1 MATIVVLGTLD
12 TKGNE
17 HNFVNQIIRT
27 RGCEVILVDV
37 GVLGQPQIPADVTRV
52 QIASAAGTDIEELI
66 SKNDRGIAMEA
77 MAVGAT
83 EVVRKLY
90 TEGRLDGIL
99 ALGGSGGSSI
109 ATQAMRALP
118 IGVPKLMVS
127 TVASGDTRP
136 YVGESDITMMYSVVD
151 IAGINSI
158 SEKILFNAAVAITGM
173 ATASK
178 TYRPIKQNKPLIA
191 ITMFGVTTPCVS
203 KASKWLEENGYE
215 VVVFSAN
222 GTGGRAMEALMR
234 DGFISASLD
243 VTTTELADELVGGE
257 LSAGPERLEM
267 AGRLG
272 IPQVISLGA
281 LDMVNFGPAYTVPR
295 HFQGRKIS
303 KHNPNVTLM
312 RTTVEECAQLGQIIG
327 HKINQAKGPVSVFV
341 PLNGVS
347 AISKKGEVF
356 HDPEADQAL
365 IQNLKETLDS
375 HIDLVL
381 MDSDINDS
389 DFAEAMA
396 RKLNQLYKTKI
407 RKEEVLR
414 HE

>member
-27 RGCEVILVDV
+27 RGCEVVLVDV

-52 QIASAAGTDIEELI
+52 EIASAAGIEIEELI
-66 SKNDRGIAMEA
+66 RRNDRGIAMEA

-83 EVVRKLY
+83 EVVSKLY

-178 TYRPIKQNKPLIA
+178 TFHPIKQNKPLIA

-222 GTGGRAMEALMR
+222 GAGGRAMEALIR

-257 LSAGPERLEM
+257 LSAGQGRLEM

-281 LDMVNFGPAYTVPR
+281 LDIVNFGPADTVPR
-295 HFQGRKIS
+295 HFQGRKIY

-312 RTTVEECAQLGQIIG
+312 RTTVEECAQLGRIIG
-327 HKINQAKGPVSVFV
+327 HKINQAKGPVSVFI

-356 HDPEADQAL
+356 HDPEADRAL
-365 IQNLKETLDS
+365 IHNLKETLDS
-375 HIDLVL
+375 HIDLVF
-381 MDSDINDS
+381 MDSDINDP

-396 RKLNQLYKTKI
+396 RKLDQFYKTYI
-407 RKEEVLR
+407 RKGEVFR
-414 HE
+414 NE

>member
-1 MATIVVLGTLD
+1 
-12 TKGNE
+12 
-17 HNFVNQIIRT
+17 
-27 RGCEVILVDV
+27 
-37 GVLGQPQIPADVTRV
+37 
-52 QIASAAGTDIEELI
+52 
-66 SKNDRGIAMEA
+66 
-77 MAVGAT
+77 
-83 EVVRKLY
+83 
-90 TEGRLDGIL
+90 
-99 ALGGSGGSSI
+99 SI

-178 TYRPIKQNKPLIA
+178 TYRPKKQNKPLIA

-203 KASKWLEENGYE
+203 IASKWLEENGYE

-312 RTTVEECAQLGQIIG
+312 RTTVEECAQL
-327 HKINQAKGPVSVFV
+327 
-341 PLNGVS
+341 
-347 AISKKGEVF
+347 
-356 HDPEADQAL
+356 
-365 IQNLKETLDS
+365 
-375 HIDLVL
+375 
-381 MDSDINDS
+381 
-389 DFAEAMA
+389 
-396 RKLNQLYKTKI
+396 
-407 RKEEVLR
+407 
-414 HE
+414 

>member
-17 HNFVNQIIRT
+17 HNFVNQIIRA

-66 SKNDRGIAMEA
+66 SRNDRGIAMEA

-83 EVVRKLY
+83 NVVRKLY

-158 SEKILFNAAVAITGM
+158 SEKIIFNAAVAITGM

-191 ITMFGVTTPCVS
+191 VTMFGVTTPCVS

-234 DGFISASLD
+234 DGFINALLD

-272 IPQVISLGA
+272 IPQIISLGA
-281 LDMVNFGPAYTVPR
+281 LDMVNFGPANTVPR
-295 HFQGRKIS
+295 HFQGRKIY

-327 HKINQAKGPVSVFV
+327 NKINQAKGPVSVFI

-375 HIDLVL
+375 HIDLVV
-381 MDSDINDS
+381 MDSNINDS

-396 RKLNQLYKTKI
+396 RKLNQFYKAKI